1 VPLEWQGEKARS
13 GLESEQILGAV
24 KGQRLSVKRDR
35 DQVRRHGPA
44 SCWRSRGGDVL
55 DLNALDLGDIAVA
68 WADQTDYNHRWLID
82 PRTGQLV
89 FWISDTGID
98 GEHTQST
105 SRT

>member
-1 VPLEWQGEKARS
+1 M
-13 GLESEQILGAV
+13 
-24 KGQRLSVKRDR
+24 
-35 DQVRRHGPA
+35 
-44 SCWRSRGGDVL
+44 L

-68 WADQTDYNHRWLID
+68 LADQTDYNHRWLID